1 MTCGCALACGAYLQV
16 QDVAL
21 LLEALDAEVAGQRN
35 WDFCQALIKHVLE
48 VSRGGRWAGEEAG
61 RWANMLE

>member
-1 MTCGCALACGAYLQV
+1 V

-21 LLEALDAEVAGQRN
+21 LLEALDAEVAVQRN

-61 RWANMLE
+61 RWANMLK